1 MSVTIVFGG
10 QFGSEGK
17 GKVAHYFAEKEKADY
32 CIRVG
37 GSNSGHTVYHNGEKL
52 IFRILPTGVIEDH
65 VTSVLPSGSY
75 INLSILKQEMEISGL
90 TNDRLLIDHN
100 AVIISD
106 EFIDTEKQSHL
117 RQSIGSTESGTGAA
131 VIARIKRQ
139 KGVKLLARD
148 YSELKTCDTKKIL
161 REACEAGKK
170 VIAEGT
176 QGFGLSLLHAKEY
189 PYVTSRD
196 TSAAA
201 ILSECGLS
209 PFDVENIVM
218 VIRAFP
224 IRVSG
229 ESGKLPNEISWDIL
243 RDDLGKTEDMTEY
256 TSCTNRIRRVARFD
270 SDVVVRSIICNKPNI
285 VVLNHLDYV
294 DNACRSGSITDKT
307 QKFIAN
313 ISKQI
318 GCKINFVGTNEIDM
332 VQPEGEKNELF
343 TV

>member
-1 MSVTIVFGG
+1 MSVTIIFGG

-17 GKVAHYFAEKEKADY
+17 GKVAHYFAKKEKSDY

-37 GSNSGHTVYHNGEKL
+37 GANSGHTVYRNEEKL
-52 IFRILPTGVIEDH
+52 IFRILPTGVIEKH
-65 VTSVLPSGSY
+65 VTAVLPAGSY
-75 INLSILKQEMEISGL
+75 INLSILKEEMKIAGL
-90 TNDRLLIDHN
+90 SEDRLLIDEN

-106 EFIDTEKQSHL
+106 DFIATEKQSAL

-131 VIARIKRQ
+131 VMARIARDKNTKI
-139 KGVKLLARD
+139 LAKD
-148 YSELKTCDTKKIL
+148 FLELKTCDTKQVL
-161 REACEAGKK
+161 RDACNAGKK
-170 VIAEGT
+170 IIAEGT

-229 ESGKLPNEISWDIL
+229 DSGELPNEIDWNIL
-243 RDDLGKTEDMTEY
+243 REELGKTEDMTEY
-256 TSCTNRIRRVARFD
+256 TSCTNRVRRVARFD
-270 SDVVVRSIICNKPNI
+270 ADVVTRSIICNKPNI
-285 VVLNHLDYV
+285 IAMNHLDYI
-294 DNACRSGSITDKT
+294 DDDTHDKAKITEPCE
-307 QKFIAN
+307 KFVSAVE
-313 ISKQI
+313 SQI
-318 GCKINFVGTNEIDM
+318 GQAINYFGTGTSTLFSKAE
-332 VQPEGEKNELF
+332 VQ
-343 TV
+343 

>member
-1 MSVTIVFGG
+1 MPVTIIFGG

-17 GKVAHYFAEKEKADY
+17 GKVAHYFAKKEKADY

-37 GSNSGHTVYHNGEKL
+37 GSNSGHTVYRNEEKL
-52 IFRILPTGVIEDH
+52 IFRILPTGVIENH
-65 VTSVLPSGSY
+65 VMAVLPAGSY
-75 INLSILKQEMEISGL
+75 INLSILKEEMKVAGL
-90 TNDRLLIDHN
+90 SDDRLLIDEN

-106 EFIDTEKQSHL
+106 SFIADEKQSNL

-131 VIARIKRQ
+131 VIARIERNKN
-139 KGVKLLARD
+139 VKLLARD
-148 YSELKTCDTKKIL
+148 FPELKTCDTKKIL
-161 REACEAGKK
+161 RSACNSGKK
-170 VIAEGT
+170 IIIEGT

-209 PFDVENIVM
+209 PFDVNNIVM

-229 ESGKLPNEISWDIL
+229 DSGELPNEINWEIL
-243 RDDLGKTEDMTEY
+243 RDELEKTENMIEY

-270 SDVVVRSIICNKPNI
+270 ADIVIRSLICNNPNI
-285 VVLNHLDYV
+285 IVLNHLDYV
-294 DNACRSGSITDKT
+294 DDICRHGDISEKANR
-307 QKFIAN
+307 FIKKIEN
-313 ISKQI
+313 EIERQ
-318 GCKINFVGTNEIDM
+318 INFVGVTEMDLISM
-332 VQPEGEKNELF
+332 EGK
-343 TV
+343 

>member
-1 MSVTIVFGG
+1 MSVTIIFGG

-17 GKVAHYFAEKEKADY
+17 GKVAHYFAKKEQADY

-37 GSNSGHTVYHNGEKL
+37 GSNSGHTVYRNEEKL
-52 IFRILPTGVIEDH
+52 IFRILPTGVIESH
-65 VTSVLPSGSY
+65 VTAVLPAGSY
-75 INLSILKQEMEISGL
+75 INLSILKEEMKIVGL
-90 TNDRLLIDHN
+90 SNDRLLIDEN

-106 EFIDTEKQSHL
+106 NFIAAEKQSDL

-131 VIARIKRQ
+131 VIARIERK
-139 KGVKLLARD
+139 KNVKLLARD
-148 YSELKTCDTKKIL
+148 FPKLKTCDTKKIL
-161 REACEAGKK
+161 RDACNAGKK
-170 VIAEGT
+170 IIAEGT

-229 ESGKLPNEISWDIL
+229 DSGELPNEIDWDIL
-243 RDDLGKTEDMTEY
+243 RDELGKTKNMTEY
-256 TSCTNRIRRVARFD
+256 TSCTNRVRRVARFD
-270 SDVVVRSIICNKPNI
+270 ADVVTRSIICNKPNI
-285 VVLNHLDYV
+285 IVLNHLDYV
-294 DNACRSGSITDKT
+294 DDSVHDETEITA
-307 QKFIAN
+307 Q
-313 ISKQI
+313 
-318 GCKINFVGTNEIDM
+318 CKNFVSAVENRIGQTIKYFGTGTSTLLAEAE
-332 VQPEGEKNELF
+332 VQ
-343 TV
+343 